1 LLRAL
6 NDGNRNAHFCKV
18 FRHFQTDKAAASQNS
33 GFRFLI
39 LYKAPNAEG
48 ILHGAQREN
57 TLTADAGKRRNR
69 RLCAGGEEQFVI
81 GFRIDLAAVQ
91 RVNGDGFLCGIN
103 RSYFLPYSHINAK
116 TIPEALRSLQCQ
128 FFLLF
133 DHTAHIIRQAAVG
146 IGHIAAA
153 LDHDD
158 LRVFIQTADAGGG
171 RRTAR
176 HTAYDHNLHLAPS
189 TMAAI
194 SDLGR

>member
-1 LLRAL
+1 M
-6 NDGNRNAHFCKV
+6 
-18 FRHFQTDKAAASQNS
+18 
-33 GFRFLI
+33 
-39 LYKAPNAEG
+39 PNAEG

-69 RLCAGGEEQFVI
+69 RLCAGCEEQFVI
-81 GFRIDLAAVQ
+81 GFRVDLSTVQ
-91 RVNGDGFLCGIN
+91 HVNGDGFLCGID
-103 RSYFLPYSHINAK
+103 RSYFLPYPHINAK
-116 TIPEALRSLQCQ
+116 AVPEALRSLQRQ
-128 FFLLF
+128 FFLLL
-133 DHTAHIIRQAAVG
+133 DHTAHIIRQTAVG

-176 HTAYDHNLHLAPS
+176 HTAYDHNLHFAPS